1 MKEQKYTTIQHH
13 NGSDTQQMILDLLEQ
28 MSLALTPSS
37 LSTMQ
42 DLQENVEKMKKRL
55 SVIEHYE
62 QSNRDDMNK
71 ILKILGFSSPS
82 DLSQAEINLF
92 QNIGLMI
99 RELQSRQEKLE
110 QLEQQQQLQHQK
122 EQRLQEQ
129 SMFCATQISRL
140 EHLTASLIKRFDVLE
155 KQETNLKNL
164 QLQQQ
169 QQIKDLN
176 DMMLNCIQ
184 SMSNLNKIC
193 VDLENKQMQ
202 IKSMQQQCNS
212 NTNSIESIQQ
222 NLQQQYSSLQSSL
235 KKLSV

>member
-1 MKEQKYTTIQHH
+1 MKEQQHTIIQHH

-28 MSLALTPSS
+28 MSLALMPSS

-71 ILKILGFSSPS
+71 ILKILGFSNPS
-82 DLSQAEINLF
+82 ELSHTEISLF

-99 RELQSRQEKLE
+99 KELQSRQEKLE

-129 SMFCATQISRL
+129 SISCATQIN
-140 EHLTASLIKRFDVLE
+140 K
-155 KQETNLKNL
+155 
-164 QLQQQ
+164 
-169 QQIKDLN
+169 LN
-176 DMMLNCIQ
+176 G
-184 SMSNLNKIC
+184 
-193 VDLENKQMQ
+193 
-202 IKSMQQQCNS
+202 
-212 NTNSIESIQQ
+212 
-222 NLQQQYSSLQSSL
+222 
-235 KKLSV
+235 